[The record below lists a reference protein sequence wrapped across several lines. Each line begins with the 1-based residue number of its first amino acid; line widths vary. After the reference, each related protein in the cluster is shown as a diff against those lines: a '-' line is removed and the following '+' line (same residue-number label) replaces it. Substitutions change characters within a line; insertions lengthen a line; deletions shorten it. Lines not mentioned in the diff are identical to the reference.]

1 MSLNNYEQTIM
12 TLAEHDNAQL
22 EVVTMGDTTSDQA
35 VVLIH
40 GAVMNYKIM
49 TVFAKYL
56 HDVRLI
62 FINCPGR
69 GESTDLERMSHSL
82 VDYATRI
89 NEALVSIVRDTKI
102 QEMAIIG
109 YSMGGLIATKLAGY
123 NTLPIKQLVYL
134 NSAAKIDFKEL
145 RISKLLLELV
155 KDMKTDNQD
164 GMIKS
169 IPELVLDQG
178 ISKKHQNTFNFTEY
192 FAPVDAMITDLLYT
206 LRSDYLADLDKITEM
221 PDVLFLL
228 GEDDVIFPNKDS
240 KETMEKFEALGA
252 NVRSVIYPE
261 VGHLD
266 FLRVLDKPHDGEL
279 QSIESNINEWLNLTD
294 SQASS

>member
-12 TLAEHDNAQL
+12 TLVDHDNTQL
-22 EVVTMGDTTSDQA
+22 EVVTMGDSKSDRA

-40 GAVMNYKIM
+40 GAIMTYKIM

-56 HDVRLI
+56 HGVRLI

-69 GESTDLERMSHSL
+69 GESTELDRMSHSL

-89 NEALVSIVRDTKI
+89 NEALVSIVNDAKI

-109 YSMGGLIATKLAGY
+109 YSMGGLIATKLAAY
-123 NTLPIKQLVYL
+123 NTLPIKHLVYL

-145 RISKLLLELV
+145 RISKLLMELV
-155 KDMKTDNQD
+155 KDMNSDNQD

-169 IPELVLDQG
+169 IPELILDQG
-178 ISKKHQNTFNFTEY
+178 ISKKQQNTFNFTEY
-192 FAPVDAMITDLLYT
+192 FAPVDAMVTDLLYT
-206 LRSDYLADLDKITEM
+206 LRSDYLADLDEIAQM

-279 QSIESNINEWLNLTD
+279 RSIESNINEWLSIEESDVTE
-294 SQASS
+294 

>member
-1 MSLNNYEQTIM
+1 MSLNNYEQTVM
-12 TLAEHDNAQL
+12 TLKDHDDAQL
-22 EVVTMGDTTSDQA
+22 EIVTMGNTESDKA

-49 TVFAKYL
+49 TVFSKYI

-69 GESTDLERMSHSL
+69 GESSELARASHSL

-89 NEALVSIVRDTKI
+89 NEALVSIVNEAKI
-102 QEMAIIG
+102 QELAIIG

-123 NTLPIKQLVYL
+123 NTLPLKQLVYL
-134 NSAAKIDFKEL
+134 NSAAKIDIKEL

-155 KDMKTDNQD
+155 KDMKSDNQD
-164 GMIKS
+164 GIVKS

-178 ISKKHQNTFNFTEY
+178 ISKKHENTTNFTDY
-192 FAPVDAMITDLLYT
+192 FAPVDAMVTDLLYT
-206 LRSDYLADLDKITEM
+206 LGSDYLADIDKIVHM

-240 KETMEKFEALGA
+240 AETLEKFESLGA

-266 FLRVLDKPHDGEL
+266 FLRVLDKTHDGAL
-279 QSIESNINEWLNLTD
+279 QSIESNINEWLSD
-294 SQASS
+294 